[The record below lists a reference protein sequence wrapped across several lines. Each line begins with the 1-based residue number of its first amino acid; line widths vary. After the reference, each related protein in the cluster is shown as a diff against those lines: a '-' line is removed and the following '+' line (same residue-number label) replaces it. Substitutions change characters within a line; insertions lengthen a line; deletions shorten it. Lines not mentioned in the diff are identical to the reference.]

1 MRTPAVYLAEE
12 VMPYLRAR
20 IAEILYQG
28 GVRQADIGNYLGVT
42 QAMISKYLAGKYKRP
57 PQELARKMDGLAEEV
72 GRFILYGGSREEAI
86 VLVSKR
92 LVELFQSGFLCKFY
106 SQYADISGEVCHTI
120 YSTRGRG
127 EVLEKLAIVLKR
139 LTSLN
144 GFGDLIPE
152 VRSNFAYAVAS
163 PLDSED
169 VAAVPGRI
177 TLAKG
182 KPYSLPPEFGASRF
196 TAGILVEVGKV
207 RPEVRSVLNV
217 RYGRDVER
225 ALEGLGFK
233 TARVKTEGLSEEEAI
248 KKIAGPFSMD
258 FYDVVVDEGGHGVE
272 PLVYIFGRDPFE
284 VLEKIE
290 HLLGALGVM
299 E

>member
-20 IAEILYQG
+20 IAEILYHG

-42 QAMISKYLAGKYKRP
+42 QAMVSKYLAGKYKRP
-57 PQELARKMDGLAEEV
+57 PQELAKKIDEVAEEV
-72 GRFILYGGSREEAI
+72 GKFILYGGSREEAI

-92 LVELFQSGFLCKFY
+92 LVELFQSGFLCRSY
-106 SQYADISGEVCHTI
+106 SQYAGISEEACRRI
-120 YSTRGRG
+120 YSTQGRG
-127 EVLEKLAIVLKR
+127 EVLERLSIALKR
-139 LTSLN
+139 LVSLN

-152 VRSNFAYAVAS
+152 VRSNFAYSVAS
-163 PLDSED
+163 PIGPED

-182 KPYSLPPEFGASRF
+182 KPYFLPPEFGASRF

-217 RYGRDVER
+217 RYGEDVER
-225 ALEGLGFK
+225 ALESLGFK

-248 KKIAGPFSMD
+248 KRIAGPFSAD

-284 VLEKIE
+284 VLEKVE
-290 HLLGALGVM
+290 RLLGALEVM